1 MRSSF
6 TLLMSLLIAAVA
18 FICRS
23 APVWTQTAAPSNA
36 WFSVACSSNG
46 TRVIAAY
53 NVKTPTPVFTSTNAG
68 TTWETN
74 ALKGAWYEV
83 AASADGLHLAAMG
96 SGYVC
101 TSVDGGIAWTSNNL
115 PGINC
120 VACSADGVKWV
131 AAGGAQLFT
140 STNSGVSWRTN
151 SIVNNTWGAVASSAD
166 GTKLTMVGAGSL
178 YNGPI
183 YTSKDSGVTWQSTS
197 APLRLWDGVA
207 SSADGTRLAA
217 VVSHSA
223 FYAGGIYVSTNSG
236 TNWTLTSA
244 PDIDWASIASSADG
258 KNLLAGARWDAS
270 ATIMLPM
277 YISTNSGTTWFTSGS
292 PGRHWD
298 AVASSADGSRLFGTG
313 LNNGIYAGRLIPSLS
328 IAKAAG
334 NIKVFWPVTS
344 ASSGFTLQQH
354 TNLSTPAGWVDYAG
368 TIDDDGTNRST
379 TISSPQSLQFF
390 RLRN

>member
-1 MRSSF
+1 
-6 TLLMSLLIAAVA
+6 MSLVIAAAA
-18 FICRS
+18 FTCRS
-23 APVWTQTAAPSNA
+23 TPVWTQTAAPA
-36 WFSVACSSNG
+36 TDWFSIACSSNG

-53 NVKTPTPVFTSTNAG
+53 GVKTPVPVFTSTNSG
-68 TTWETN
+68 TTWESN
-74 ALKGAWYEV
+74 ALKGVWYGV
-83 AASADGLHLAAMG
+83 AASADGLHLAAMA

-120 VACSADGVKWV
+120 LACSADGVKW
-131 AAGGAQLFT
+131 AGAGGAQVFT

-151 SIVNNTWGAVASSAD
+151 GIVNNTWTAVASSAD
-166 GTKLTMVGAGSL
+166 GTKLVMAGAGSS

-183 YTSKDSGVTWQSTS
+183 YTSKDSGLTWQSTP

-223 FYAGGIYVSTNSG
+223 FYAGGIYFSTNSG
-236 TNWTLTSA
+236 TNWTLTGA
-244 PDIDWASIASSADG
+244 PDIAWASIASSADG
-258 KNLLAGARWDAS
+258 KNLLAGARWDAT

-277 YISTNSGTTWFTSGS
+277 YVSTNFGNTWFTSGS
-292 PGRHWD
+292 PARHWD

-313 LNNGIYAGRLIPSLS
+313 LNNGIYAGQLIPSLS
-328 IAKAAG
+328 IVKATG
-334 NIKVFWPVTS
+334 NIKVSWPATS
-344 ASSGFTLQQH
+344 ASAAFTLQQR
-354 TNLSTPAGWVDYAG
+354 TNLGTPTGWIDYTG
-368 TIDDDGTNRST
+368 TIDDDGTNRSAI
-379 TISSPQSLQFF
+379 ISSPQWLQFF